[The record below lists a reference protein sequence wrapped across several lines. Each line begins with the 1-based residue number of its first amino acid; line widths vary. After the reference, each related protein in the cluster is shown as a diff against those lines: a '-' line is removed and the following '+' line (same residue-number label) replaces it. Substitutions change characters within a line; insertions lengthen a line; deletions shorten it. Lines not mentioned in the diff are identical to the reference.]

1 MQWLYRCPPLHTI
14 RNISCLR
21 CFALNRLHAPLFFLR
36 TRRVSRGT
44 AFSLLPLDAAQLLPR
59 SNDNQARQGRL
70 PFSGTFSV
78 QPVAHTTSTGPFV
91 SRAVGLT
98 KQGPSYNLEQP
109 QYSTSTVTA
118 AATHSVTGII
128 PAVPTA
134 DVGYLS
140 HTRARSRAPSPSAT
154 NRAAGVRMPGCSL
167 GLFCDLPSQDV

>member
-1 MQWLYRCPPLHTI
+1 ML
-14 RNISCLR
+14 
-21 CFALNRLHAPLFFLR
+21 CFNRLHAPLFFLR

-154 NRAAGVRMPGCSL
+154 NRVRISFSKAKADREGYGALYPFDRASPAGTILHDTR
-167 GLFCDLPSQDV
+167 